1 MQNYLSFLLE
11 THIKSNFYK
20 KINIYKIS
28 INKNNIRF
36 SLIYKNKKYL
46 KNK

>member
-1 MQNYLSFLLE
+1 MLVFSVGNN
-11 THIKSNFYK
+11 IKDDFCK

-28 INKNNIRF
+28 INKNNIKF